1 MDPSSVTLGIDTMS
15 VNTMRPMQTLD
26 GYWPSPWPAEDGGP
40 ARQQLPAAAVTF
52 AARGDGPLVAH
63 HRDLMAATMVVLRD
77 PGEVFVLAHSLGPTG
92 TVSWL
97 ERIDPE
103 SLDTL
108 ERSPDLDGGPFWPG
122 GVAAHANGSL
132 YVTYG
137 RWCHRLGPDCE
148 PIASRELP
156 RDRPYNSLVVL
167 PDGHL
172 VMKDIGGGAD
182 VGPLALPAE
191 HAGSELVVLEPDR
204 LEIVARHELAEG
216 SVARLSMA
224 AGARHPDGAVYVVG
238 VDSIQRLRWDPAT
251 AALVPDDAF
260 TARYRTQAGQG
271 FGWDVV
277 LTDDDAWFLD
287 DGAGTE
293 GFGPSLRGKGVAT
306 VPLSLTRVPLD
317 VPAGA
322 AGAEAD
328 ATTRLVRYEVSG
340 SPGGIVANPPAV
352 DAGRRIAIG
361 YDSGNGVVTAWRF
374 GAADDDRR
382 RAGEGRLEPL
392 WSGALDQ
399 GGHPLLL
406 ADDGVVA
413 IGDFHHDGGTERVA
427 LVDVETGEVLDRV
440 TTGSPVQS
448 VLFPAPGWNGDLYTC
463 TFTTLS
469 RIHR

>member
-1 MDPSSVTLGIDTMS
+1 
-15 VNTMRPMQTLD
+15 MQTLD

-40 ARQQLPAAAVTF
+40 ARRQVPAAAVTF
-52 AARGDGPLVAH
+52 PARGDGPLLAH
-63 HRDLMAATMVVLRD
+63 HRALMAATMVVLRD
-77 PGEVFVLAHSLGPTG
+77 PGEVFVLAHTLGPTG

-103 SLDTL
+103 SLGTI

-137 RWCHRLGPDCE
+137 RWCHRLGPDCV
-148 PIASRELP
+148 PIASGQLP

-172 VMKDIGGGAD
+172 VMKDIGGGAEA
-182 VGPLALPAE
+182 GPLALPAE
-191 HAGSELVVLEPDR
+191 HTGSELVVLEPDG

-216 SVARLSMA
+216 SVARLSME
-224 AGARHPDGAVYVVG
+224 AGDRHPDGAVYVVG
-238 VDSIQRLRWDPAT
+238 VDSLQRLRWDPAT
-251 AALVPDDAF
+251 VTLEPDHAF
-260 TARYRTQAGQG
+260 TTAYRTRPGQG

-317 VPAGA
+317 TPD
-322 AGAEAD
+322 AD
-328 ATTRLVRYEVSG
+328 TDTDTDTGERLVRYEVS
-340 SPGGIVANPPAV
+340 SEPGGIVANPPVV
-352 DAGRRIAIG
+352 DTGRRIAIG
-361 YDSGNGVVTAWRF
+361 YDSGNGVVTAWHY
-374 GAADDDRR
+374 GDADEDRR
-382 RAGEGRLEPL
+382 RAAEGRLDRR
-392 WSGALDQ
+392 WSGRLDQ

-406 ADDGVVA
+406 ADQGVVA
-413 IGDFHHDGGTERVA
+413 IGDFDHDGGTERVA
-427 LVDVETGEVLDRV
+427 LVDIETGDLVDRV
-440 TTGSPVQS
+440 ATGSPVQS
-448 VLFPAPGWNGDLYTC
+448 VLFPAPGWHGDLYGC
-463 TFTTLS
+463 TFTTLT